1 MRVRQSMIKPSTYKP
16 LMQTGGLYQY
26 VTRAHTLVL
35 GLGAGLVLSS
45 CVATP
50 SKEQYVDQQEEMVA
64 QVEAINFELAVHRTV
79 WRDLYASI
87 EALRGLQGAERRT
100 AEDNITR
107 VIALMGT
114 ETAGAVTVNF

>member
-1 MRVRQSMIKPSTYKP
+1 MAKPDTRRP
-16 LMQTGGLYQY
+16 VMQTGGLYRY

-50 SKEQYVDQQEEMVA
+50 SKEQYVKQEEMVA
-64 QVEAINFELAVHRTV
+64 QVEAVRFELAVHRAV
-79 WRDLYASI
+79 WADLYRSV
-87 EALRGLQGAERRT
+87 EALHGLQGAERRT

-114 ETAGAVTVNF
+114 ETAGAVAVNF

>member
-1 MRVRQSMIKPSTYKP
+1 MIKPSTCKP
-16 LMQTGGLYQY
+16 LMQTGHLYQY

-50 SKEQYVDQQEEMVA
+50 SKEQYVKQEELVA

-87 EALRGLQGAERRT
+87 GALRGLQGAERRA
-100 AEDNITR
+100 AEDDITR
-107 VIALMGT
+107 VIALMGA
-114 ETAGAVTVNF
+114 ESDGAVAVNF

>member
-1 MRVRQSMIKPSTYKP
+1 MAKPDTRRP
-16 LMQTGGLYQY
+16 VMQTGGLYRY
-26 VTRAHTLVL
+26 VTRAHALVL
-35 GLGAGLVLSS
+35 GVGGGLVLGA

-50 SKEQYVDQQEEMVA
+50 SKEQYVKQEELVA

-114 ETAGAVTVNF
+114 ETAGAVAVNF